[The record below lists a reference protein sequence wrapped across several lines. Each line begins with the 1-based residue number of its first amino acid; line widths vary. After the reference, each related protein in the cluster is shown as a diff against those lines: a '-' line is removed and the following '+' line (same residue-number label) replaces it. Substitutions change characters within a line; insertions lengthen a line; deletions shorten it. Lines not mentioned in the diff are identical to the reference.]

1 MAQLIKFYKTEGRNL
16 VYAKNNSKNHLAVVF
31 ENWDETTE
39 VKKRGDFAFITNKAF
54 KYVPEL
60 MDAYGL
66 SFEIVEVSQEQ
77 ESQVK
82 TVLKALENHRGE
94 TLESESDWDDDKG
107 EVSEINTTLCLELD
121 NEIYIEVGVSV
132 TGTVESEAGDYDTPP
147 SSETTWGDICMDDL
161 KIWLSDEVT
170 EGEAVFNELQEQAI
184 LDSIEQLITLN

>member
-1 MAQLIKFYKTEGRNL
+1 MARVNKFYQTEGRNV
-16 VYAKNNSKNHLAVVF
+16 VYARFNKALNTII
-31 ENWDETTE
+31 ENWNETTE
-39 VKKRGDFAFITNKAF
+39 VRVTKGFLFITDRAF

-60 MDAYGL
+60 LDADAIPY
-66 SFEIVEVSQEQ
+66 EIVEVSQEQ